1 MNISKNILKLVFA
14 LTVMFSA
21 TQARAGIPTIDVA
34 NLVQSI
40 QEVLAWGEQYKQMVE
55 SIKAYADQ
63 LKQAKTMTEKL
74 DGLRNLGTILNDPNV
89 FAMLPP
95 EMRNT
100 AHLLTQPA
108 SFSTDPA
115 AIKQILGSFGLS
127 TPTSGSS
134 TLLDSYADAI
144 GRAQQILASTNLRRA
159 QIDRLAL
166 RVNTSVDAKDSLD
179 LMNRNTVESSRINND
194 LIATIATIDASK
206 QSIELKRLAYEKKF
220 GTDMMQGA
228 SNPRYNFPF

>member
-1 MNISKNILKLVFA
+1 MKISKCILNFVFA

-40 QEVLAWGEQYKQMVE
+40 QEVLAWGEQYKQMAD

-100 AHLLTQPA
+100 AQLLTQP
-108 SFSTDPA
+108 SSYSSDPN
-115 AIKQILGSFGLS
+115 AIRQILGSFGLS
-127 TPTSGSS
+127 ASTSGS
-134 TLLDSYADAI
+134 TVLNSYADSI
-144 GRAQQILASTNLRRA
+144 GRAQQLISSTNLRRA
-159 QIDRLAL
+159 QIDRLAM
-166 RVNTSVDAKDSLD
+166 RVDGVKDAKDSLD
-179 LMNRNTVESSRINND
+179 MLNRNTLEVSRINND
-194 LIATIATIDASK
+194 LVASMAAIDAAK
-206 QSIELKRLAYEKKF
+206 QQIELRKASYEKTF
-220 GTDMMQGA
+220 SDAMSRGLSA
-228 SNPRYNFPF
+228 PRRY